1 MIRTVAAAAIAAIA
15 FLSGVGSASAQ
26 TDAQDRCVETAVSNL
41 LADPLIK
48 RDTLYWLARLSA
60 AAAGQQSNEP
70 APTGPISIEGITA
83 PLSYSDVER
92 MLRPLLPPAD
102 WQTIYRNRA
111 AVLLTSGQQPVVQAW
126 QNCLTGLGGGISA
139 YFQAVPN
146 QATSIELHVEYLR
159 PENAGEMPTWR
170 VAKAVTLEP
179 RLGKV
184 VGRPECLARNYSYA
198 PGGDCVIKLE
208 MPSAWSTGTI
218 TLSLTDG
225 KTAKEISAYLA
236 PRPSIR
242 GEQQT
247 WPTEK
252 IAADWV
258 SAHPNEN
265 PINVLSRYT
274 DEKSGARP
282 WDLSAQ
288 RDASPG
294 WYFIEGQ
301 ATPAP
306 DGSYMSRSDDIQV
319 SAKASGGADQPACV
333 GGYRIDQTGR
343 ILFMGI
349 GLGASQRG
357 PSWCYVT
364 ITAMMGRLVFDPLRP
379 ASDVVLP
386 VTRRP
391 LSSRAAP
398 AAASPEPDVAP
409 TAAHLPLRHCRRNAR
424 PCARNVIAP
433 SMHRPGRILAPT
445 AVAIR
450 AGNGVR

>member
-1 MIRTVAAAAIAAIA
+1 MSKTVLAAAI
-15 FLSGVGSASAQ
+15 GVLVCLLGSWPASAQ
-26 TDAQDRCVETAVSNL
+26 TDAQDRCIEAAVSNV

-48 RDTLYWLARLSA
+48 RDTFYWLARLSA

-70 APTGPISIEGITA
+70 APSGPISIEGITA
-83 PLSYSDVER
+83 PLSYADVER
-92 MLRPLLPPAD
+92 MLRPLLPQAD

-111 AVLLTSGQQPVVQAW
+111 AVLLTSGQQPVVQAF
-126 QNCLTGLGGGISA
+126 QNCLTGLGGGLNA

-146 QATSIELHVEYLR
+146 QPASIELHVDYPR
-159 PENAGEMPTWR
+159 PENAGELPTWR
-170 VAKAVTLEP
+170 VAKNVIVEP

-184 VGRPECLARNYSYA
+184 AARPECLTRNYSYA
-198 PGGDCVIKLE
+198 PGSNCVIKLE
-208 MPSAWSTGTI
+208 TPSVWSSGTL

-225 KTAKEISAYLA
+225 KATKEISAYLA

-252 IAADWV
+252 MAADW
-258 SAHPNEN
+258 SAAHPNEN

-288 RDASPG
+288 RDAAPG
-294 WYFIEGQ
+294 WYFIEGP

-306 DGSYMSRSDDIQV
+306 DGSYMLRSDDIQV
-319 SAKASGGADQPACV
+319 SAKPSGGASPQDCV
-333 GGYRIDQTGR
+333 GGYRIDDTGK

-349 GLGASQRG
+349 GLAASQRG

-364 ITAMMGRLVFDPLRP
+364 ITAMMGRLEFDPPRP

-391 LSSRAAP
+391 PSQRAAP
-398 AAASPEPDVAP
+398 AAAATEPDAEPPAAPAASPLSPER
-409 TAAHLPLRHCRRNAR
+409 AAVCAQRYRSFDPKTGTYLGTDGSRHPCR
-424 PCARNVIAP
+424 
-433 SMHRPGRILAPT
+433 
-445 AVAIR
+445 
-450 AGNGVR
+450 

>member
-26 TDAQDRCVETAVSNL
+26 TDAQDRCVETAVSNV

-48 RDTLYWLARLSA
+48 RDTFYWLSRFSA
-60 AAAGQQSNEP
+60 AAAGEQSSEP
-70 APTGPISIEGITA
+70 APSGPISIEGITA
-83 PLSYSDVER
+83 PLSYTDVER
-92 MLRPLLPPAD
+92 MLRPLLPTAD

-126 QNCLTGLGGGISA
+126 QNCLAGLGGGIGA

-146 QATSIELHVEYLR
+146 QPTSIELHVEYLR
-159 PENAGEMPTWR
+159 PENAGELPTWR
-170 VAKAVTLEP
+170 VAKNVTLEP
-179 RLGKV
+179 RLGKAV
-184 VGRPECLARNYSYA
+184 ARAECLARNYSFA
-198 PGGDCVIKLE
+198 PGSDCVIKLE
-208 MPSAWSTGTI
+208 TPSAWSSGTI

-225 KTAKEISAYLA
+225 KTAKEISAYLV
-236 PRPSIR
+236 PRPAIH

-252 IAADWV
+252 MAADW
-258 SAHPNEN
+258 SAAHPSEN

-282 WDLSAQ
+282 WDVSTQ
-288 RDASPG
+288 RDAAPG
-294 WYFIEGQ
+294 WFFIEGP

-306 DGSYMSRSDDIQV
+306 DGSYMLRSDDIQV
-319 SAKASGGADQPACV
+319 AAKPSGGADQQDCV
-333 GGYRIDQTGR
+333 GGYRIDPSGKV
-343 ILFMGI
+343 LFMGI
-349 GLGASQRG
+349 GLGVSQRG

-364 ITAMMGRLVFDPLRP
+364 ITAMMGRLVFDPPRP

-391 LSSRAAP
+391 PAQRAAP
-398 AAASPEPDVAP
+398 AAEATEPGATPAAAPLSPER
-409 TAAHLPLRHCRRNAR
+409 AAVCAQRYRSFDAQTGTYLGTDGSRHPCR
-424 PCARNVIAP
+424 
-433 SMHRPGRILAPT
+433 
-445 AVAIR
+445 
-450 AGNGVR
+450 